1 MDAITARPFDV
12 VVVGRGPVGATAALS
27 AAAAG
32 WRTAWLGRAAPR
44 VAGDGWDPRVYA
56 LSPTSRRLLEQVRA
70 WPAMDADRIAP
81 VQRMRVRTESGDRA
95 PVLNFD
101 AWESGLESLA
111 WIVEHRNL
119 ADALDRAVG
128 FAPVETVDGA
138 VGALTL
144 PGEHAADLARLTLDD
159 GRVLQARLVVAADG
173 AGSPLRA
180 LAGIDAPVREYPQHA
195 VVANFETTHPH
206 RGCAAQWFGA
216 HGILA
221 LLPLPGER
229 VAMVWSAAPEL
240 AAALQALDADGLAAR
255 VSALTD
261 GTLGALRTITAPQ
274 AFPLRL
280 IRPERVVAPRFVL
293 AGDAAHVVHPLAGQ
307 GMNLGFGDVLSLA
320 RRWVEART
328 TPQRDPGAWSLLRA
342 HARARAEPVA
352 AMRWATD
359 GLQRLFDA
367 PPAGWAA
374 PPVAALRNLGWRL
387 VENAPWLKRRLIAGA
402 ARG

>member
-1 MDAITARPFDV
+1 MDAITARLFDV

-32 WRTAWLGRAAPR
+32 WRTAWLGRPTPRAA
-44 VAGDGWDPRVYA
+44 ANEWDARVYA
-56 LSPTSRRLLEQVRA
+56 LSPASRRLLEQVRA
-70 WPAMDADRIAP
+70 WPAMDAGRIAP
-81 VQRMRVRTESGDRA
+81 VQRMRVRTAAGAQA

-119 ADALDRAVG
+119 ADALERAVA
-128 FAPVETVDGA
+128 FAPIETLDASVA
-138 VGALTL
+138 ALAL
-144 PGEHAADLARLTLDD
+144 PAEQSPEPARLTLED
-159 GRVLQARLVVAADG
+159 GRVVQTRLVVAADG

-180 LAGIDAPVREYPQHA
+180 LAGIDASVREYPQHA

-229 VAMVWSAAPEL
+229 VGMVWSAEPEL
-240 AAALQALDADGLAAR
+240 ARTLQALDAAELADR
-255 VSALTD
+255 VATLTD
-261 GTLGALRTITAPQ
+261 GALGALRTITAPQ
-274 AFPLRL
+274 VFPLRL
-280 IRPERVVAPRFVL
+280 IRPQRLVAPRFVL

-320 RRWVEART
+320 QRWAEART
-328 TPQRDPGAWSLLRA
+328 SPQRDPGGWLLLRA

-352 AMRWATD
+352 AMRLATD

-374 PPVAALRNLGWRL
+374 PPVAALRDLGWRL

-402 ARG
+402 ARN